1 MIDVRVTIGI
11 YEDLSQ
17 ARVFRMKLGSLPRI
31 GESVLLSGEIKEY
44 EKQRKKEWKLP
55 DYERINYVK
64 NIAYDQQD
72 TPILMLSG
80 HPGSFFIDF
89 YVKNEHSFTFSSKIT
104 PKKGEMILPPEGDP
118 LYVAEIYHTGN
129 GALAVML
136 SDTPQ
141 YPGVNIENNSVD
153 VVVQNS
159 SLDVYL
165 EGSSGELDVNVRNRV
180 LDVDVKNRYLY
191 VESTK
196 GVFGD

>member
-1 MIDVRVTIGI
+1 M
-11 YEDLSQ
+11 
-17 ARVFRMKLGSLPRI
+17 
-31 GESVLLSGEIKEY
+31 
-44 EKQRKKEWKLP
+44 
-55 DYERINYVK
+55 
-64 NIAYDQQD
+64 
-72 TPILMLSG
+72 
-80 HPGSFFIDF
+80 
-89 YVKNEHSFTFSSKIT
+89 
-104 PKKGEMILPPEGDP
+104 
-118 LYVAEIYHTGN
+118 YVAEIYHTGN

>member
-44 EKQRKKEWKLP
+44 EKQKKKEWKLP

-89 YVKNEHSFTFSSKIT
+89 LRKKRTFVYVLF
-104 PKKGEMILPPEGDP
+104 
-118 LYVAEIYHTGN
+118 
-129 GALAVML
+129 
-136 SDTPQ
+136 
-141 YPGVNIENNSVD
+141 ENNSKKRRDDTAAGRRSFVC
-153 VVVQNS
+153 S
-159 SLDVYL
+159 
-165 EGSSGELDVNVRNRV
+165 
-180 LDVDVKNRYLY
+180 
-191 VESTK
+191 
-196 GVFGD
+196 